1 MPVFINDEQREY
13 SIDCMLLESQGESIL
28 LFLECE
34 NQELSVLL
42 ANDRKIRTLNKQYRG
57 QDRATDVLSFSQNEE
72 EKQEGNKPNS
82 HLMGDVVISTVTAKR
97 QAAEHGLTLEEEIV
111 LLLVH
116 GILHLLGFDHEQSDE
131 EACHMKQKTREL
143 FDLIFPNKK
152 PEEPCNLY
160 SD

>member
-1 MPVFINDEQREY
+1 MPVFINNEQREH
-13 SIDCMLLESQGESIL
+13 SIDCALLESQGESIL

-42 ANDRKIRTLNKQYRG
+42 ADDRKIRTLNKQYRA

-72 EKQEGNKPNS
+72 ENKPNS

-111 LLLVH
+111 LLLIH
-116 GILHLLGFDHEQSDE
+116 GIMHLLGFDHERSNE
-131 EACHMKQKTREL
+131 EACRMKQKTREL
-143 FDLIFPNKK
+143 FNWIYPNKK
-152 PEEPCNLY
+152 PEESCSLY

>member
-1 MPVFINDEQREY
+1 MPTFINNEQIEH
-13 SIDCMLLESQGESIL
+13 SIDCTLLESQGESIL

-42 ANDRKIRTLNKQYRG
+42 TDDKKIRTLNNQYRG
-57 QDRATDVLSFSQNEE
+57 QDRATDVLSFPQNEE
-72 EKQEGNKPNS
+72 EENNLKS
-82 HLMGDVVISTVTAKR
+82 HLMGDIVISTATAKR

-111 LLLVH
+111 LLLIH
-116 GILHLLGFDHEQSDE
+116 GVLHLLGLDHERSNE

-143 FDLIFPNKK
+143 FNRIFPNKK
-152 PEEPCNLY
+152 PEESCSLY

>member
-1 MPVFINDEQREY
+1 MPVFINNEQREH
-13 SIDCMLLESQGESIL
+13 SIDCVLLESQGESIL
-28 LFLECE
+28 LFLECK
-34 NQELSVLL
+34 NQELSILL
-42 ANDRKIRTLNKQYRG
+42 VDDKKIRNLNKQYRG

-72 EKQEGNKPNS
+72 GEENKLNS

-111 LLLVH
+111 LLLIH
-116 GILHLLGFDHEQSDE
+116 GILHLLGFDHEQSNE
-131 EACHMKQKTREL
+131 EACHMKKKTREL

-152 PEEPCNLY
+152 PEESCNLY

>member
-1 MPVFINDEQREY
+1 MPVFINNEQREH
-13 SIDCMLLESQGESIL
+13 SIDCVLLQNQGESIL

-42 ANDRKIRTLNKQYRG
+42 ADDKKIRTLNKQYRG

-72 EKQEGNKPNS
+72 EEENKPNS
-82 HLMGDVVISTVTAKR
+82 HLLGDVVISTVTAKR

-111 LLLVH
+111 LLLIH
-116 GILHLLGFDHEQSDE
+116 GILHLLGFDHERSNE

-143 FDLIFPNKK
+143 FDWIFPNKK
-152 PEEPCNLY
+152 PEESCSLY

>member
-1 MPVFINDEQREY
+1 MPVFINNEQREH
-13 SIDCMLLESQGESIL
+13 SIDCVLLESQGESIL
-28 LFLECE
+28 LFLECK
-34 NQELSVLL
+34 NQELSILL
-42 ANDRKIRTLNKQYRG
+42 ADDKKIRTLNKQYRG

-72 EKQEGNKPNS
+72 EEEKKLNS

-111 LLLVH
+111 LLLIH
-116 GILHLLGFDHEQSDE
+116 GILHLLGFDHEQSNE
-131 EACHMKQKTREL
+131 EACHMKKKTREL

-152 PEEPCNLY
+152 PEESCNLY

>member
-1 MPVFINDEQREY
+1 MPVLINDEQREH
-13 SIDCMLLESQGESIL
+13 SIDCVLLESQGESIL
-28 LFLECE
+28 LFLGCE

-72 EKQEGNKPNS
+72 EENKSNS

-111 LLLVH
+111 LLLIH
-116 GILHLLGFDHEQSDE
+116 GILHLLGFDHERSNE

-143 FDLIFPNKK
+143 FDWIFPKKK
-152 PEEPCNLY
+152 PEESCNLY
-160 SD
+160 SE

>member
-1 MPVFINDEQREY
+1 MPVFINNEQREH
-13 SIDCMLLESQGESIL
+13 SIDCVLLESKGESIL

-42 ANDRKIRTLNKQYRG
+42 TDDKKIRTLNKLYRG
-57 QDRATDVLSFSQNEE
+57 ENRATDVLSFSQSE
-72 EKQEGNKPNS
+72 EKEEDKPNS

-111 LLLVH
+111 LLLIH
-116 GILHLLGFDHEQSDE
+116 GILHLLGFDHERSNE

-143 FDLIFPNKK
+143 FDWIFPNKK
-152 PEEPCNLY
+152 PEESCSLY